1 MAVFEFPCPVCSLTL
16 RARDQSVAGRTIVCA
31 DCETQLLV
39 ELDGDG
45 QLFARQAQDI
55 SPLSTKPAGETDPLE
70 SPSPQFDPL
79 SPQNS
84 SGIPR
89 RWLLGLGLAI
99 VVLATFYSLGRR
111 DSVPADKDVTLP
123 PEVADEKNSDPPNPE
138 PPSDPKQQPVDDDNG
153 LYAGLNRLIK
163 QYQQE
168 QGVFPA
174 PPQTALEDPNQRLS
188 WIANLE
194 ATLTPNQLPPLWD
207 RPWNDP
213 LNEHFVRR
221 ALPHYWNPAIT
232 QKTSPDKYPATHF
245 VGLAGVGKDAASL
258 PKSDPR
264 AGMFGHQRTITVDD
278 LTAGAANVWMIS
290 GVQDNIGS
298 WAAHGRATIRPWTGG
313 AVIGGPDGFGSGQ
326 KDSMSI
332 LMADGSVRT
341 ISANTHL
348 KVLERLATIHDDRKP
363 VIAKANPRPKQLIAK
378 MHEVDQKN
386 GRLFEFGPLQAP
398 KPPEA
403 ALSDL
408 IALLKNDLKEQ
419 SPVPMKNVEQQLS
432 QKLLLFDLREPQ
444 PLRAVFDQIEE
455 MTGVPIITELDTLGD
470 AANRIEEP
478 VTISLIEPTLKDV
491 LENLLQRAKLGY
503 RIVGGRIE
511 ITSEPLILIK

>member
-1 MAVFEFPCPVCSLTL
+1 M
-16 RARDQSVAGRTIVCA
+16 
-31 DCETQLLV
+31 
-39 ELDGDG
+39 
-45 QLFARQAQDI
+45 
-55 SPLSTKPAGETDPLE
+55 
-70 SPSPQFDPL
+70 
-79 SPQNS
+79 
-84 SGIPR
+84 
-89 RWLLGLGLAI
+89 
-99 VVLATFYSLGRR
+99 
-111 DSVPADKDVTLP
+111 
-123 PEVADEKNSDPPNPE
+123 
-138 PPSDPKQQPVDDDNG
+138 
-153 LYAGLNRLIK
+153 
-163 QYQQE
+163 
-168 QGVFPA
+168 
-174 PPQTALEDPNQRLS
+174 
-188 WIANLE
+188 
-194 ATLTPNQLPPLWD
+194 
-207 RPWNDP
+207 
-213 LNEHFVRR
+213 
-221 ALPHYWNPAIT
+221 
-232 QKTSPDKYPATHF
+232 
-245 VGLAGVGKDAASL
+245 
-258 PKSDPR
+258 
-264 AGMFGHQRTITVDD
+264 
-278 LTAGAANVWMIS
+278 
-290 GVQDNIGS
+290 
-298 WAAHGRATIRPWTGG
+298 
-313 AVIGGPDGFGSGQ
+313 IGGPDGFGSGQ